1 MIGGDFMGF
10 KMPKGISKVPMTIR
24 VEETDYQIIEKIA
37 KESKKSL
44 NDVVCAM
51 IRYSIENMD

>member
-1 MIGGDFMGF
+1 MGF

>member
-1 MIGGDFMGF
+1 MGF
-10 KMPKGISKVPMTIR
+10 KMPKGTTRVPMTIR
-24 VEETDYQIIEKIA
+24 VEETDFQIVEKIA